1 MNRSTSHRATSISI
15 SAAVGALALLTV
27 LLFGNVALAQSAE
40 SICGNPFQNH
50 FGPWDYRTARK
61 EDIKIVENA
70 HFTAGVESMTRPKN
84 TMLHEIA
91 QDVAYTL
98 GVFPNHHRALLTMV
112 RLSEKYK
119 RDPPPGTNMSL
130 DCYFDRAIRFRPDDT
145 VARSLYAQFLG
156 KRKRKDEAIQ
166 HLEVAIKQAVDNPI
180 SQYTIGTVFLELG
193 EFGRALAQAHKARAM
208 GLEWRELEDI
218 LKASGRWKDPV
229 Q

>member
-1 MNRSTSHRATSISI
+1 MNRSTSHRASSISI

-84 TMLHEIA
+84 TMLHDIA

-119 RDPPPGTNMSL
+119 SDPPPGTKMSL

-193 EFGRALAQAHKARAM
+193 EFDRALAQAHKARAM

-218 LKASGRWKDPV
+218 LKASGHWKDPV